1 MIHSRKT
8 SSRKFMH
15 PVRRKP
21 EVPISPQE
29 EQMVKKI
36 RRAKEFIILHHHR
49 YEIVDE
55 QFQEA

>member
-1 MIHSRKT
+1 
-8 SSRKFMH
+8 MH
-15 PVRRKP
+15 PVIRKP
-21 EVPISPQE
+21 EVPLSPQE

-36 RRAKEFIILHHHR
+36 RRAKEFVILRHHR